1 MTRDELA
8 KLLEYDP
15 DTGAFRWKVNRRG
28 TAKAG
33 QEAGHINA
41 SGYRIIR
48 THKGRHGAHR
58 LAFLLMTQGCS
69 LLPDARIAQDPLKA
83 QGIAIEGLS
92 DVDLAIGAQQ
102 IEGEM
107 AQRCKDTG
115 IAPDATGVLGQGGIE
130 DVVEL
135 VLDAPVAADGE
146 GEVVGA
152 GPGGA
157 QVSGRC
163 FGARGEGIAG
173 GIEDLGGAGHLDE
186 ALEVIVPGR
195 MTAAGVE
202 EPHAH
207 AALLDAIAPA
217 QRGAVV
223 RVAGGAPPD
232 VLAHARQ
239 QPGLVGLELHQHVAA
254 RGDDQLDRVFCK
266 CSASSVYRHPPS
278 PSSSI
283 RRWAAAIS

>member
-1 MTRDELA
+1 M
-8 KLLEYDP
+8 
-15 DTGAFRWKVNRRG
+15 
-28 TAKAG
+28 
-33 QEAGHINA
+33 
-41 SGYRIIR
+41 
-48 THKGRHGAHR
+48 
-58 LAFLLMTQGCS
+58 
-69 LLPDARIAQDPLKA
+69 
-83 QGIAIEGLS
+83 
-92 DVDLAIGAQQ
+92 DLAIGAQQ

-157 QVSGRC
+157 QVKGRC
-163 FGARGEGIAG
+163 FGARGEGLAG
-173 GIEDLGGAGHLDE
+173 GIEDLGGAGDLDE